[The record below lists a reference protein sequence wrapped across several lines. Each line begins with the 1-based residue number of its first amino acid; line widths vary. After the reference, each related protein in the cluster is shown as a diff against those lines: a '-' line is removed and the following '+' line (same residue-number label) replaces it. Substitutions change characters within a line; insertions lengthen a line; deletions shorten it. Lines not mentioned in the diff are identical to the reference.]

1 MVISYTL
8 QLPNTRFLFVP
19 PPPKQAVSPYPLS
32 SRRQPQPLPHAGL
45 RCRSPA
51 PADLQKHGADEG
63 IDRGSSGGGGPAD
76 ALEAPED
83 EPALAE
89 DGEEVQH
96 GGAGPGCA
104 HTSHCSAH
112 FRRKSS
118 FSYEASYWLLGQK
131 RMWGKKAN
139 GEAKRGGAG
148 REGGARGKGRR
159 AKGGGGPGGM
169 LRAVRGG
176 RAVWAPRGGSGS
188 GSGGAKLG
196 RPLRTAAPQRS
207 DIFRGESE
215 GSGAGG
221 TGRGVGTG
229 TGCGSVRGMG
239 GVGVMEMCGGKR
251 GWGGGNDHS
260 VGVPGGVER
269 IQWGAGG
276 IRGHPDGSRGGPGVV
291 NGRPGGSR
299 RPQWDG

>member
-159 AKGGGGPGGM
+159 AKGGGG
-169 LRAVRGG
+169 RAACCARCE
-176 RAVWAPRGGSGS
+176 
-188 GSGGAKLG
+188 GGA
-196 RPLRTAAPQRS
+196 R
-207 DIFRGESE
+207 
-215 GSGAGG
+215 
-221 TGRGVGTG
+221 
-229 TGCGSVRGMG
+229 C
-239 GVGVMEMCGGKR
+239 
-251 GWGGGNDHS
+251 
-260 VGVPGGVER
+260 
-269 IQWGAGG
+269 
-276 IRGHPDGSRGGPGVV
+276 
-291 NGRPGGSR
+291 GRPGGAPGVGAGGRSWAAPSAP
-299 RPQWDG
+299 RPRSAPTSSAVRVRALGLGARGGAWARVRGAGPWEEWGALVSWRCVEGKGDGEEVMITRWGSQGV